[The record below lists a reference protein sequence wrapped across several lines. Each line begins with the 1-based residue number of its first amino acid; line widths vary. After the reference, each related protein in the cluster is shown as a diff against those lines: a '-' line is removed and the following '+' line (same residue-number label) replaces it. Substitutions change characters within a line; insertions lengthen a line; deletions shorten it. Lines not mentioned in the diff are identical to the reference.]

1 MRRCAALECQATVPS
16 RLLMC
21 RRHWALVPVLI
32 RNRVWA
38 HYRNGQEEAGT
49 ARPSPE
55 YFAAVRDAIR
65 AVDEA
70 KGARS

>member
-16 RLLMC
+16 RILMC
-21 RRHWALVPVLI
+21 RRHWSLVPVLI

-38 HYRNGQEEAGT
+38 HYRKGQEHGGAPT
-49 ARPSPE
+49 PSAE

-65 AVDEA
+65 AVDAA
-70 KGARS
+70 KGLRS